1 MPAAAAGEVGR
12 NSGVSPDQRPRPA
25 ANICSE
31 NLSLRLASS
40 QLCGGAA
47 GPGVSHRKIFSDDES
62 RVVGVL
68 DRVEN
73 AVTEVV
79 EFAGLLTGDV

>member
-1 MPAAAAGEVGR
+1 MPVDSDLEAGVADAGGSAGEIGR
-12 NSGVSPDQRPRPA
+12 NSGVSPDQRPGPA

-62 RVVGVL
+62 RV
-68 DRVEN
+68 
-73 AVTEVV
+73 
-79 EFAGLLTGDV
+79 